1 MWACWPI
8 ICSGT
13 CAGASPRC
21 CSTSPIRPRATRS
34 APHRWPRPGPRRRRN
49 ARPPANAPSP
59 QRLPSRKRGANHSR
73 CTASTPLGDLAT
85 LTRNA
90 KRALVARSNGTPD
103 AARDRRSSASGRA
116 CSLDRT
122 LRPLLLQGI
131 RLFHEGSRV
140 ERWQTQCTPSIPLR
154 GLRLCGRPWPSNA
167 CSASAASSSETE
179 SNGVGKK
186 WRGRAARETQV
197 SKPCLRWMR
206 FFISPGAEAPPI
218 LVDTQPGSSPCTK
231 GCSRAAQPRRRAPG
245 RFRCRNLARHRSGL
259 PPRGTEAA

>member
-1 MWACWPI
+1 MLFDEPDPA
-8 ICSGT
+8 
-13 CAGASPRC
+13 ARDAQR
-21 CSTSPIRPRATRS
+21 TSPVAK
-34 APHRWPRPGPRRRRN
+34 AG
-49 ARPPANAPSP
+49 PSP
-59 QRLPSRKRGANHSR
+59 AAQRKAARKRTEPATPALAKAGGEPLPVHSFHPAGR
-73 CTASTPLGDLAT
+73 SRHPHPQCKARRA
-85 LTRNA
+85 
-90 KRALVARSNGTPD
+90 RALVARSNGTPD

-140 ERWQTQCTPSIPLR
+140 EGWQTQCTPSIPLR

-231 GCSRAAQPRRRAPG
+231 RCSRAAQPRRRAPG

-259 PPRGTEAA
+259 PPRGTEGS